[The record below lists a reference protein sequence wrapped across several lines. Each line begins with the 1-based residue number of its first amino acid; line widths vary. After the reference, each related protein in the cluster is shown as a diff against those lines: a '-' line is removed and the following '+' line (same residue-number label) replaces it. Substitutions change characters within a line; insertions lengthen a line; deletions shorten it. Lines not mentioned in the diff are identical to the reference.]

1 MAKSRRQSRTVPDR
15 DEARIERF
23 RHKLIERFSSD
34 PDRALEHGL
43 ARNGRVAEALCFMAL
58 IRDPARRRRPMLPVP
73 NVGCTAAVRQFF
85 RADGGEQAAHLL
97 PGQLS
102 IDGIFPWLFL
112 AGPAARK
119 LENLFAYVEPL
130 RADYNKADSAAEA
143 NGLTNAFADACSR
156 VLTGRGAAEADIV
169 AAYDRV
175 WRPGALAAFRAAD
188 EQKRSKPTPPPVIRG
203 VGLEYGMILNFDESQ
218 EACADESIWATHEQ
232 LSILGYYR
240 AAMAKEPRQLQPRA
254 IREILALPPA

>member
-1 MAKSRRQSRTVPDR
+1 MANVLVVD
-15 DEARIERF
+15 D
-23 RHKLIERFSSD
+23 D
-34 PDRALEHGL
+34 PDLGETFADVLAALGHTTRL

-143 NGLTNAFADACSR
+143 NGLTDAFADACSR

-169 AAYDRV
+169 AAYDR
-175 WRPGALAAFRAAD
+175 PENKGKA
-188 EQKRSKPTPPPVIRG
+188 
-203 VGLEYGMILNFDESQ
+203 
-218 EACADESIWATHEQ
+218 
-232 LSILGYYR
+232 
-240 AAMAKEPRQLQPRA
+240 
-254 IREILALPPA
+254 

>member
-1 MAKSRRQSRTVPDR
+1 MGKNRRTVPDR
-15 DEARIERF
+15 VEAKSERF
-23 RHKLIERFSSD
+23 RHKIVQRLSSD
-34 PDRALEHGL
+34 QRRALNHGL
-43 ARNGRVAEALCFMAL
+43 ARNGRVAETLCFMAL
-58 IRDPARRRRPMLPVP
+58 IRDPARRKRPMLPVP
-73 NVGCTAAVRQFF
+73 NVSCTAAIRQFF
-85 RADGGEQAAHLL
+85 RADDGEQAAHLL

-102 IDGIFPWLFL
+102 IDGAFPWLFL
-112 AGPAARK
+112 SGPAARQ

-143 NGLTNAFADACSR
+143 NGLTDAFADACSR